1 MTFEQERDIAA
12 KATEGMR
19 QLTRLVKALSFDP
32 SPALREAIAD
42 LNASVALA
50 DRMRRRPT
58 RPKSTA

>member
-32 SPALREAIAD
+32 SPALREAIAE
-42 LNASVALA
+42 LNGAVAMS
-50 DRMRRRPT
+50 DRVRRRPT
-58 RPKSTA
+58 RPKAPA